1 MMTRVLAPFLVLAL
15 FSATLVAQ
23 GPIDPRVAS
32 RLVKVPPISARV
44 TITPV
49 DDQPGAFST
58 VAGGGMS
65 RIYGIVINELG
76 VVVPDSGQVVVRSL
90 ATGRVVAQ
98 GQVDSLGQFSIP
110 GLDPGMYSAQLM
122 NSAGGVVTSSPAFTV
137 GIGEVVQLTPV
148 VSSSSIGG
156 IAQVLGSATGGAS
169 GAASSATAAAL
180 EAAANTVP
188 IVAPL
193 VPVSPQ
199 G

>member
-1 MMTRVLAPFLVLAL
+1 MMTRLLAPFLVLTL

-32 RLVKVPPISARV
+32 RLVRVPPISARV

-156 IAQVLGSATGGAS
+156 LAQVLGNATGGAT
-169 GAASSATAAAL
+169 SSATAATL
-180 EAAANTVP
+180 QAAANSVP